1 MGCANNLSDMH
12 TVATSSSS
20 TPSALGSGKALSL
33 SSSAL
38 SSSATSNCHQRS
50 VSAVT
55 SSPVSVEI
63 TYHTR
68 LELTRLDYAI
78 ASAVPLGCLNYFLV
92 GWLNGDLDKYYVESW
107 QSKHRHHIHKSPY

>member
-1 MGCANNLSDMH
+1 MH
-12 TVATSSSS
+12 TVATNLSS
-20 TPSALGSGKALSL
+20 TPSALGSGKVLSL
-33 SSSAL
+33 NSSVL
-38 SSSATSNCHQRS
+38 SFSATSNCHQRS

-63 TYHTR
+63 SYHAR
-68 LELTRLDYAI
+68 LVLTRLDYAI

-107 QSKHRHHIHKSPY
+107 QSKLHRHINKILH